1 MKTTDSKEKRIR
13 TCLLAGN
20 TLTKVE
26 ALKFF
31 RHLNLGDVVFKMRKE
46 GHDVEKVMRT
56 NPKTKARYAEYFVR
70 EAMKKRIIIS

>member
-31 RHLNLGDVVFKMRKE
+31 RHLNLGDVVFKMRRD
-46 GHDVEKVMRT
+46 HIPVEKVMKT
-56 NPKTKARYAEYFVR
+56 NPKTKARYAEYFIKNKQANV
-70 EAMKKRIIIS
+70 